1 MKLLRV
7 NMKQLQTAWE
17 PVPTVY
23 ERLGGR
29 ALIAKLLL
37 EEVPPAL
44 GDERGTAREDRDEEQ
59 EQQRRHEP
67 QPLGRGRDDFIRS
80 HGVDLKDA

>member
-7 NMKQLQTAWE
+7 DMAQLKTE
-17 PVPTVY
+17 FVPVPPVY

-37 EEVPPAL
+37 EEVSPTP
-44 GDERGTAREDRDEEQ
+44 Q
-59 EQQRRHEP
+59 
-67 QPLGRGRDDFIRS
+67 QPLL
-80 HGVDLKDA
+80 H